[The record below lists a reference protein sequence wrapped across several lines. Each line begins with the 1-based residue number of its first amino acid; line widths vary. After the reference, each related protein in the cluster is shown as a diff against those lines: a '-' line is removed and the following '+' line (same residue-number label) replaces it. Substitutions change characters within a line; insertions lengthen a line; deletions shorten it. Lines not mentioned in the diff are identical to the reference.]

1 MAAVWGATG
10 LGHGALTG
18 WEIQSVTVSDD
29 NKRGTAPNEIGN
41 EAASKLY
48 DDTQQVTTTYKA
60 TVKTAPSI
68 PANIGADINGITTTQ
83 ISVSTDS
90 EDFATMTLTGHVH
103 IDGTHGPGACKSVAH
118 GMKLD
123 RGFGASDFG
132 VTGGESVR
140 SSELTITCEHSD
152 VPDAEGDNAA
162 GENYN
167 PRIEISVRVLGSS
180 PRLPEGFDR
189 MTDALEGASEDFQYT
204 TIAGIKP
211 LAFT

>member
-1 MAAVWGATG
+1 MAAVWGATD
-10 LGHGALTG
+10 LGHGTLVG
-18 WEIQSVTVSDD
+18 WEIQSVTVSDE
-29 NKRGTAPNEIGN
+29 NKRGTAPDKSGN
-41 EAASKLY
+41 EVASNLY
-48 DDTQQVTTTYKA
+48 DNTQQVTTNYKA
-60 TVKTAPSI
+60 IVKTAPSI
-68 PANIGADINGITTTQ
+68 PANIGDDINGITTTQ

-103 IDGTHGPGACKSVAH
+103 TDGEHGTCKTVAH

-140 SSELTITCEHSD
+140 SSELTITCEHAE
-152 VPDAEGDNAA
+152 VPDAKGDNAA

-167 PRIEISVRVLGSS
+167 PRVEISVRVLGDGAS
-180 PRLPEGFDR
+180 LPAGFGR

-204 TIAGIKP
+204 TISGIKP

>member
-10 LGHGALTG
+10 LGHGTLVG
-18 WEIQSVTVSDD
+18 WEIQSVTVSDE
-29 NKRGTAPNEIGN
+29 NKRGTAPDEIGN
-41 EAASKLY
+41 EAVAQLY
-48 DDTQQVTTTYKA
+48 DDTQQVTTNYKA
-60 TVKTAPSI
+60 TVKTAPTI
-68 PANIGADINGITTTQ
+68 PASIGAEINGITTTQ
-83 ISVSTDS
+83 ITVSTDS

-103 IDGTHGPGACKSVAH
+103 TDGGHGTCKTVAH

-140 SSELTITCEHSD
+140 SSELTITCEHSE
-152 VPDAEGDNAA
+152 VPDAKGDTAG

-167 PRIEISVRVLGSS
+167 PRVEISVRVLGDGA
-180 PRLPEGFDR
+180 RLPAGFDR

>member
-1 MAAVWGATG
+1 MAAVWGATD
-10 LGHGALTG
+10 LGHGTLVG
-18 WEIQSVTVSDD
+18 WEIQSVTVSDE
-29 NKRGTAPNEIGN
+29 NKRGTAPDKSGN
-41 EAASKLY
+41 EVASNLY
-48 DDTQQVTTTYKA
+48 DNTQQVTTNYKA
-60 TVKTAPSI
+60 IVKTAPSI
-68 PANIGADINGITTTQ
+68 PANIGDDINGITTTQ

-103 IDGTHGPGACKSVAH
+103 TDGKHGTCKTVAH

-123 RGFGASDFG
+123 RGFGASGFG

-140 SSELTITCEHSD
+140 SSELTITCEHAE
-152 VPDAEGDNAA
+152 VPDAKGDNAG

-167 PRIEISVRVLGSS
+167 PRVEISVRVLGDGAS
-180 PRLPEGFDR
+180 LPAGFDR

-204 TIAGIKP
+204 TISGIKP

>member
-10 LGHGALTG
+10 LGHGPLTG
-18 WEIQSVTVSDD
+18 WEIQSVTVSED
-29 NKRGTAPNEIGN
+29 NKRGTAPDEIGN
-41 EAASKLY
+41 EAAAQVY
-48 DDTQQVTTTYKA
+48 DDTQQVTTNYKA
-60 TVKTAPSI
+60 TVKTAPTI
-68 PANIGADINGITTTQ
+68 PASIGAEINGITTTQ
-83 ISVSTDS
+83 ITVSTDS
-90 EDFATMTLTGHVH
+90 EDFATMTLTGHAH
-103 IDGTHGPGACKSVAH
+103 TDGDHGTCKSVAH
-118 GMKLD
+118 GMTLN

-152 VPDAEGDNAA
+152 VPGAEGDTAG

-167 PRIEISVRVLGSS
+167 PRVEISVRVLGDS
-180 PRLPEGFDR
+180 PSLPGGFDR

-204 TIAGIKP
+204 TISGVKP

>member
-10 LGHGALTG
+10 LGHGTLVG
-18 WEIQSVTVSDD
+18 WEIQSVTVSDE
-29 NKRGTAPNEIGN
+29 NKRGTAPDEIGN

-60 TVKTAPSI
+60 TVKTAPTI
-68 PANIGADINGITTTQ
+68 PASIGAEINGITTTQ
-83 ISVSTDS
+83 ITVSTDS

-103 IDGTHGPGACKSVAH
+103 TDGTHGTCKTVAH

-140 SSELTITCEHSD
+140 SSELTITCEHAE
-152 VPDAEGDNAA
+152 VPDAKGDTAG

-167 PRIEISVRVLGSS
+167 PRVEISVRVLGDGA
-180 PRLPEGFDR
+180 RLPAGFDR

>member
-10 LGHGALTG
+10 LGHGPLTG
-18 WEIQSVTVSDD
+18 WEIQSVTVSED
-29 NKRGTAPNEIGN
+29 NKRGTAPDEIGN
-41 EAASKLY
+41 EAAAQVY
-48 DDTQQVTTTYKA
+48 DDTQQVTTNYKA
-60 TVKTAPSI
+60 TVKTAPTI
-68 PANIGADINGITTTQ
+68 PASIGAEINGITTTQ
-83 ISVSTDS
+83 ITVSTDS
-90 EDFATMTLTGHVH
+90 EDFATMTLTGHAH
-103 IDGTHGPGACKSVAH
+103 TDGDHGTCKSVAH
-118 GMKLD
+118 GMTLD

-152 VPDAEGDNAA
+152 VPGAEGDTAG

-167 PRIEISVRVLGSS
+167 PRVEISVRVLGDS
-180 PRLPEGFDR
+180 PSLPGGFDR

-204 TIAGIKP
+204 TISGVKP

>member
-1 MAAVWGATG
+1 MAAVWGATD
-10 LGHGALTG
+10 LGHGTLVG
-18 WEIQSVTVSDD
+18 WEIQSVTVSDE
-29 NKRGTAPNEIGN
+29 NKRGTAPDETGN
-41 EAASKLY
+41 EVASNLY
-48 DDTQQVTTTYKA
+48 DDTQQVTTNYKA
-60 TVKTAPSI
+60 IVKTAPSI
-68 PANIGADINGITTTQ
+68 PANIGAEINGITTTQ
-83 ISVSTDS
+83 ITVSTDS

-103 IDGTHGPGACKSVAH
+103 TGGTHGDCKSVAH
-118 GMKLD
+118 GMTLD

-152 VPDAEGDNAA
+152 VPGAEGDTAG

-167 PRIEISVRVLGSS
+167 PRIEISVRVLGDGAS
-180 PRLPEGFDR
+180 LPAGFDR

-204 TIAGIKP
+204 TISGIKP

>member
-1 MAAVWGATG
+1 MKHLLERFREAVYRSRPARGAWIET
-10 LGHGALTG
+10 
-18 WEIQSVTVSDD
+18 
-29 NKRGTAPNEIGN
+29 
-41 EAASKLY
+41 
-48 DDTQQVTTTYKA
+48 
-60 TVKTAPSI
+60 
-68 PANIGADINGITTTQ
+68 
-83 ISVSTDS
+83 
-90 EDFATMTLTGHVH
+90 EDFATMTLTGHAH
-103 IDGTHGPGACKSVAH
+103 TGGEHGNCKSVAH

-140 SSELTITCEHSD
+140 SSELTITCEHAE
-152 VPDAEGDNAA
+152 VPDAQGNNAA

-180 PRLPEGFDR
+180 PRLPGGFDR

>member
-1 MAAVWGATG
+1 MAAVWGATE

-29 NKRGTAPNEIGN
+29 NKRGTAPDEIGN
-41 EAASKLY
+41 EAASNLY
-48 DDTQQVTTTYKA
+48 DDTQQVTTNYKA

-68 PANIGADINGITTTQ
+68 PSDIGSDINGITTTQ

-90 EDFATMTLTGHVH
+90 EDFATMTLTGHAH
-103 IDGTHGPGACKSVAH
+103 TDGTHGPCKSVAH
-118 GMKLD
+118 GMTLD

-140 SSELTITCEHSD
+140 SSELTITCEHSE

-180 PRLPEGFDR
+180 PSLPAGFDL

-204 TIAGIKP
+204 TVAGIKP

>member
-10 LGHGALTG
+10 LGHGPLTG
-18 WEIQSVTVSDD
+18 WEIQSVTVSED
-29 NKRGTAPNEIGN
+29 NKRGTAPDKIGN
-41 EAASKLY
+41 EAAAQVY
-48 DDTQQVTTTYKA
+48 DDTQQVTTNYKA

-68 PANIGADINGITTTQ
+68 PSNIGADINGILTTQ

-90 EDFATMTLTGHVH
+90 EDFATMTLTGHAH
-103 IDGTHGPGACKSVAH
+103 TDGEHGNCKSVAH

-123 RGFGASDFG
+123 RGFGASGFG

-152 VPDAEGDNAA
+152 VPDAEGDTAG

-167 PRIEISVRVLGSS
+167 PRIEISVRVLGDNPS
-180 PRLPEGFDR
+180 LPGGFDR
-189 MTDALEGASEDFQYT
+189 LTIPLEGASEDFQYT
-204 TIAGIKP
+204 TITGIKP

>member
-10 LGHGALTG
+10 LGHGVLTG
-18 WEIQSVTVSDD
+18 WEIQSVTVSEE
-29 NKRGTAPNEIGN
+29 NKRGTAPDEIGN

-68 PANIGADINGITTTQ
+68 PSNIGADINGITTTQ

-103 IDGTHGPGACKSVAH
+103 TAPATHGTCKTVAH

-140 SSELTITCEHSD
+140 SSELTITCEHAE
-152 VPDAEGDNAA
+152 VPNAEGNTAA

-180 PRLPEGFDR
+180 PRLPGGFDR

>member
-1 MAAVWGATG
+1 M
-10 LGHGALTG
+10 GHGALAG

-29 NKRGTAPNEIGN
+29 NKRGTAPDEIGN
-41 EAASKLY
+41 EVASNLY
-48 DDTQQVTTTYKA
+48 DDTQQVTTNYKA

-68 PANIGADINGITTTQ
+68 PSDIGSDINGITTTQ

-90 EDFATMTLTGHVH
+90 EDFATMTLTGHAH
-103 IDGTHGPGACKSVAH
+103 TDGTHGDCKSVAH
-118 GMKLD
+118 GMTLD

-140 SSELTITCEHSD
+140 SSELTITCEHSE

-180 PRLPEGFDR
+180 PSLPAGFDL

>member
-1 MAAVWGATG
+1 MAAVWGATD
-10 LGHGALTG
+10 LGHGTLVG
-18 WEIQSVTVSDD
+18 WEIQSVTVSDE
-29 NKRGTAPNEIGN
+29 NKRGTAPDEIGN
-41 EAASKLY
+41 EAVAQLY
-48 DDTQQVTTTYKA
+48 DDTQQVTTNYKA
-60 TVKTAPSI
+60 TVKTAPTI
-68 PANIGADINGITTTQ
+68 PDSIGAEINGITTTQ
-83 ISVSTDS
+83 ITVSTDS

-103 IDGTHGPGACKSVAH
+103 TDGEHGTCKTVAH

-140 SSELTITCEHSD
+140 SSELTITCEHAE
-152 VPDAEGDNAA
+152 VPDAKGDNAA

-167 PRIEISVRVLGSS
+167 PRVEISVRVLGDGA
-180 PRLPEGFDR
+180 RLPAGFDR

-204 TIAGIKP
+204 TISGIKP

>member
-10 LGHGALTG
+10 LGHGALAG

-29 NKRGTAPNEIGN
+29 NKRGTAPDEIGN

-60 TVKTAPSI
+60 TTVKTAPTI
-68 PANIGADINGITTTQ
+68 PASIGAEINGITTTQ
-83 ISVSTDS
+83 ITVSTDS

-103 IDGTHGPGACKSVAH
+103 TDGEHGTCKTVAH

-123 RGFGASDFG
+123 RGFGASGFG

-140 SSELTITCEHSD
+140 SSELTITCEHAE
-152 VPDAEGDNAA
+152 VPDAGGNNAA

-180 PRLPEGFDR
+180 PSLPEGFDR

>member
-10 LGHGALTG
+10 LGHGALAG

-29 NKRGTAPNEIGN
+29 NKRGTAPDKIGN
-41 EAASKLY
+41 EAAAQVY
-48 DDTQQVTTTYKA
+48 DDTQQVTTNYKA
-60 TVKTAPSI
+60 TVKTAPTI
-68 PANIGADINGITTTQ
+68 PSTIGAEINGITTTQ

-90 EDFATMTLTGHVH
+90 EDFATMTLTGHAH
-103 IDGTHGPGACKSVAH
+103 TDGTHGTCKTVAH
-118 GMKLD
+118 GMTLD
-123 RGFGASDFG
+123 RGFGASGFG

-140 SSELTITCEHSD
+140 SSELTITCEHAE
-152 VPDAEGDNAA
+152 VPNAKGDNVA

>member
-10 LGHGALTG
+10 LGHGALPD

-29 NKRGTAPNEIGN
+29 NKRGTAPDKIGN
-41 EAASKLY
+41 EAASNLY
-48 DDTQQVTTTYKA
+48 DDTKQVTTNYKA
-60 TVKTAPSI
+60 IVKTAPAI
-68 PANIGADINGITTTQ
+68 PVNIGGDINGITTTQ

-90 EDFATMTLTGHVH
+90 EDFATMTLTGHTH
-103 IDGTHGPGACKSVAH
+103 IDGTHGTCKTVAH

-140 SSELTITCEHSD
+140 SSELTITCEHAE
-152 VPDAEGDNAA
+152 VPNAEGDNAA

-180 PRLPEGFDR
+180 PSLPEGFDR

-211 LAFT
+211 LVFT

>member
-1 MAAVWGATG
+1 MAAVWGATD
-10 LGHGALTG
+10 LGHGTLVG
-18 WEIQSVTVSDD
+18 WEIQSVTVSDE
-29 NKRGTAPNEIGN
+29 NKRGTAPDKSGN
-41 EAASKLY
+41 EVASNLY
-48 DDTQQVTTTYKA
+48 DNTQQVTTNYKA
-60 TVKTAPSI
+60 IVKTAPSI

-103 IDGTHGPGACKSVAH
+103 TDGAHGNCKSVAH

-140 SSELTITCEHSD
+140 SSELTITCEHAE
-152 VPDAEGDNAA
+152 VPDAKGDNAG

-167 PRIEISVRVLGSS
+167 PRVEISVRVLGDGAS
-180 PRLPEGFDR
+180 LPAGFDR

-204 TIAGIKP
+204 TISGIKP

>member
-10 LGHGALTG
+10 LGHGPLTG
-18 WEIQSVTVSDD
+18 WEIQSVTVSED
-29 NKRGTAPNEIGN
+29 NKRGTAPDEIGN
-41 EAASKLY
+41 EAAAQVH
-48 DDTQQVTTTYKA
+48 DDTQQVTTNYKA
-60 TVKTAPSI
+60 TVKTAPTI
-68 PANIGADINGITTTQ
+68 PASIGAEINGITTTQ
-83 ISVSTDS
+83 ITVSTDS
-90 EDFATMTLTGHVH
+90 EDFATMTLTGHAH
-103 IDGTHGPGACKSVAH
+103 TDGDHGTCKSVAH
-118 GMKLD
+118 GMTLD

-152 VPDAEGDNAA
+152 VPGAEGNTAG

-167 PRIEISVRVLGSS
+167 PRVEISVRVLGDS
-180 PRLPEGFDR
+180 PSLPAGFDR

-204 TIAGIKP
+204 TISGIKP

>member
-1 MAAVWGATG
+1 MA
-10 LGHGALTG
+10 
-18 WEIQSVTVSDD
+18 S
-29 NKRGTAPNEIGN
+29 N
-41 EAASKLY
+41 LY
-48 DDTQQVTTTYKA
+48 DDTQQVTTNYKA
-60 TVKTAPSI
+60 TVKTAPAI
-68 PANIGADINGITTTQ
+68 PANIGDDINGITTTQ

-90 EDFATMTLTGHVH
+90 EDFATMTLTGHAH
-103 IDGTHGPGACKSVAH
+103 TDGTHGTCKTVAH
-118 GMKLD
+118 GMRLD

-140 SSELTITCEHSD
+140 SSELTITCEHNE

>member
-1 MAAVWGATG
+1 MTAVWGATG
-10 LGHGALTG
+10 LGHGALAG

-29 NKRGTAPNEIGN
+29 NKRGTAPDEIGN
-41 EAASKLY
+41 EVASNLY
-48 DDTQQVTTTYKA
+48 DDTQQVTTNYKA

-68 PANIGADINGITTTQ
+68 PSNIGDDINGITTTQ

-90 EDFATMTLTGHVH
+90 EDFATMTLTGHTH
-103 IDGTHGPGACKSVAH
+103 TDGTHGDCKSVAH
-118 GMKLD
+118 GMTLD

-140 SSELTITCEHSD
+140 SSELTITCEHSE

-180 PRLPEGFDR
+180 PSLPTGFDR

>member
-10 LGHGALTG
+10 LGHGALEG

-29 NKRGTAPNEIGN
+29 NKRGTAPDKIGN
-41 EAASKLY
+41 VVASNLY
-48 DDTQQVTTTYKA
+48 DDTQQVTTNYKA
-60 TVKTAPSI
+60 IVKTAPSI
-68 PANIGADINGITTTQ
+68 PANIGDDINGITTTQ

-103 IDGTHGPGACKSVAH
+103 LPGGTHGTCKTVAH

-132 VTGGESVR
+132 VTGGEAVR
-140 SSELTITCEHSD
+140 SSELTITCEHAE
-152 VPDAEGDNAA
+152 VPDAKGNNAA

-180 PRLPEGFDR
+180 PSLPEGFDR

-204 TIAGIKP
+204 TIAGIKS

>member
-10 LGHGALTG
+10 LGHGALAG

-29 NKRGTAPNEIGN
+29 NKRGTAPDEIGN
-41 EAASKLY
+41 EAAAQVY
-48 DDTQQVTTTYKA
+48 DDTQQVTTNYKA
-60 TVKTAPSI
+60 TVKTAPTI
-68 PANIGADINGITTTQ
+68 PANIGEDINGILTTQ

-103 IDGTHGPGACKSVAH
+103 TDGDHGACKSVAH
-118 GMKLD
+118 GMTLD

-152 VPDAEGDNAA
+152 VPGAEGDTAG

-167 PRIEISVRVLGSS
+167 PRVEISVRVLGAS
-180 PRLPEGFDR
+180 PRLPGGFDR

-204 TIAGIKP
+204 TISGVKP

>member
-1 MAAVWGATG
+1 MAAVWGTTG
-10 LGHGALTG
+10 LGHGALAG
-18 WEIQSVTVSDD
+18 WEIQSVAVSDD
-29 NKRGTAPNEIGN
+29 NKRGTAPDRIGN
-41 EAASKLY
+41 EVASNLY
-48 DDTQQVTTTYKA
+48 DNTQQVTTNYKA
-60 TVKTAPSI
+60 MVKTAPSI
-68 PANIGADINGITTTQ
+68 PSNIGSDINGITTTQ

-103 IDGTHGPGACKSVAH
+103 TDGTHGDCKSVAH
-118 GMKLD
+118 GMTLD

-140 SSELTITCEHSD
+140 SSELTITCEHSE

-180 PRLPEGFDR
+180 PRLPAGFDL

>member
-18 WEIQSVTVSDD
+18 WEIQSVTVSGD
-29 NKRGTAPNEIGN
+29 NKRGTAPDEIGN

-60 TVKTAPSI
+60 TEKTAPSI

-103 IDGTHGPGACKSVAH
+103 TVGTHGTCKTVAH

-140 SSELTITCEHSD
+140 SSELTITCEHAE
-152 VPDAEGDNAA
+152 VPNAEGNNAA

-180 PRLPEGFDR
+180 PSLPEGFDR

-211 LAFT
+211 LAFS